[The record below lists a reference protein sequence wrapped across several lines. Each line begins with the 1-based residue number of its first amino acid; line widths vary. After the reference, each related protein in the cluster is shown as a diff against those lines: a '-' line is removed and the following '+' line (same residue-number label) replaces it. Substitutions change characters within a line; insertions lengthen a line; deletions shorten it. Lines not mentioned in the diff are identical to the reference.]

1 MMRCSAT
8 LRLLSTTILSMFLS
22 LTSVSVFAQL
32 EIVIDKGIDD
42 PTPIAIVP
50 TGWSGAP
57 IAEDVAGIIQ
67 ADLRRSGRFYPIP
80 RSDML
85 SSPTSQSEVYYQD
98 WRVLKT
104 EYLLVSNLTRT
115 ADGRFNIEFSLYD
128 VFGQR
133 QMFIDAASAGPDQL
147 RDLAHH
153 VADKVYATITG
164 IPGIFSTKIAYVEQ
178 RGEVYRLMQS
188 DADGARPVMLF
199 QSRPGEPVLS
209 PEWSPDGKSLVY
221 VSFETTRPAIFIQDV
236 ASGTRRQMT
245 NFQGLNNSPSW
256 SPDGQKLAITL
267 SKDGDTEIYIQDV
280 ATRELTRFTRS
291 PDIDTEANWACDG
304 ESIIFTS
311 QRSSNPQI
319 YQQTLASGRP
329 ERLTFVGGYNI
340 GPRISPDGN
349 SFVYIHRDER
359 GEHHVAYQEIESGD
373 RLILSNE
380 SSLDERP
387 TIAPNGAMLMYGT
400 KDRNGKGILA
410 VVSMDAGVKYHLPS
424 RQGDVREPAWQPYA
438 GNTERICQ

>member
-1 MMRCSAT
+1 MMRLSAK
-8 LRLLSTTILSMFLS
+8 LKALSASVLMLLC
-22 LTSVSVFAQL
+22 TSVYAQL

-42 PTPIAIVP
+42 PTPISIVP

-57 IAEDVAGIIQ
+57 LGEDVAGIIQ

-85 SSPTSQSEVYYQD
+85 SSPKTASEVYYQD
-98 WRVLKT
+98 WRVLKS

-115 ADGRFNIEFSLYD
+115 PDGRYNLEFSLHD

-133 QMFIDAASAGPDQL
+133 QMIVDAAAAGPNQL

-153 VADKVYATITG
+153 VADIVYQAITG
-164 IPGIFSTKIAYVEQ
+164 IRGVFSTKIAYVEQ
-178 RGEVYRLMQS
+178 VGDVYRLMQS
-188 DADGARPVMLF
+188 DADGERPVMLF

-209 PEWSPDGKSLVY
+209 PEWSPDGQSLVY
-221 VSFETTRPAIFIQDV
+221 VSFETSRPAIYIQNV
-236 ASGTRRQMT
+236 ATGQRRQMT
-245 NFQGLNNSPSW
+245 NFRGLNNSPSW

-267 SKDGDTEIYIQDV
+267 SRDGDEEIYIQDV

-291 PDIDTEANWACDG
+291 PDIDTEANWSCDG
-304 ESIIFTS
+304 KSIIFTS
-311 QRSSNPQI
+311 QRSANPQI
-319 YQQTLASGRP
+319 YQQSLASGRP
-329 ERLTFVGGYNI
+329 ERLTFVGSYNI
-340 GPRISPDGN
+340 GPRISPDGK

-359 GEHHVAYQEIESGD
+359 GEHHVAYQEIATGD

-424 RQGDVREPAWQPYA
+424 RQSDVREPAWQPYTT
-438 GNTERICQ
+438 GDTRKTCQ